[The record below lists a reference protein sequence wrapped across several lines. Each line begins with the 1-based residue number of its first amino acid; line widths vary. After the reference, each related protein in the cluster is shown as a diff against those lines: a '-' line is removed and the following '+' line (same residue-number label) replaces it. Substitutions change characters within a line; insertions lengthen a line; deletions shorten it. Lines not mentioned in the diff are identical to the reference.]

1 MMRKKLNGYMTVFSS
16 LCFALIV
23 SLITVCI
30 DGARLQGA
38 RALAY
43 MINDL
48 SLDTLMSYYSKPLFE
63 EYQLL
68 FLDAGFGEN
77 KVDENKIKEIVMN
90 NAVEN
95 MEKPDN
101 ILIPY
106 TSYLSADIAE
116 FDITNMVKA
125 VDNSGKIME
134 KEITEYMKYAYPA
147 ELLTD
152 FEKTADDLKNAEDK
166 KDTNDEHKSLEKAI
180 RNQNNKIFELIEKVD
195 GIRTK
200 KGSISVSGGTPD
212 IVTTYAKKIM
222 YYDKS
227 MSQTGIN
234 NADIYNAISPLYIEL
249 NKTFKDITDKYN
261 EILDKPEAERQYD
274 MNDEY
279 INNTISALIN
289 NTKEAREE
297 TEAALTILAQ
307 IREASDDV
315 EKKKDEAKKKI
326 DNKDADEDTKN
337 TLKQTIDDMCEG
349 GCIFDEDEMESGLR
363 HNLSIYSQIIELENI
378 SSTNTT
384 SENINSRI
392 QAINNCEDYAKT
404 LKIRELSFD
413 YSKFDVNS
421 SSNADDILD
430 SIEDFL
436 DNGILSLVIDDT
448 STLSEASLSVT
459 PNAVIEGDT
468 DVETVNPVYGK
479 FLTTQYALDYFDN
492 YLEDNSDNTIKYE
505 LEYILCGEKTDKGNL
520 TETVLKLAAIREAA
534 NLAYLF
540 SSPSKMQEAMTLA
553 TTLVGFTGIYPL
565 IKVTQLAIIALWA
578 YAEGI
583 MDARVLLAGGK
594 VDIMKTDDTWMMSLD
609 NLMNKD
615 IKNNTKQSD
624 SGYTYKQYLQFM
636 LYLKNEE
643 TVIVRMMDLIE
654 EKMHKLGY
662 TGFAMKNC
670 IYSLDTTSS
679 YDIRNGSRNIKV
691 IAHKNY

>member
-261 EILDKPEAERQYD
+261 EILDKPEVERQYD

-363 HNLSIYSQIIELENI
+363 HNLSIYSQIIE
-378 SSTNTT
+378 
-384 SENINSRI
+384 
-392 QAINNCEDYAKT
+392 
-404 LKIRELSFD
+404 
-413 YSKFDVNS
+413 
-421 SSNADDILD
+421 
-430 SIEDFL
+430 
-436 DNGILSLVIDDT
+436 
-448 STLSEASLSVT
+448 
-459 PNAVIEGDT
+459 
-468 DVETVNPVYGK
+468 
-479 FLTTQYALDYFDN
+479 
-492 YLEDNSDNTIKYE
+492 
-505 LEYILCGEKTDKGNL
+505 
-520 TETVLKLAAIREAA
+520 
-534 NLAYLF
+534 
-540 SSPSKMQEAMTLA
+540 
-553 TTLVGFTGIYPL
+553 
-565 IKVTQLAIIALWA
+565 
-578 YAEGI
+578 
-583 MDARVLLAGGK
+583 
-594 VDIMKTDDTWMMSLD
+594 
-609 NLMNKD
+609 
-615 IKNNTKQSD
+615 
-624 SGYTYKQYLQFM
+624 
-636 LYLKNEE
+636 
-643 TVIVRMMDLIE
+643 
-654 EKMHKLGY
+654 
-662 TGFAMKNC
+662 
-670 IYSLDTTSS
+670 
-679 YDIRNGSRNIKV
+679 
-691 IAHKNY
+691 